1 MLLILNFGQLYN
13 FNSNFAHI
21 HHNIKEMK
29 RLIHILLTIAIAFP
43 TMATSYERRLARMN
57 DHFDHAE
64 WSEVLDETRKMV
76 DMKPTDVEPYSAALV
91 AAQFLN
97 DIPAENK
104 YLMLSQNNR
113 VHIDS
118 LLQHVYGRTRLIHN
132 AQVYEKLLLNLKAN
146 NRWLS
151 RVFNIYLLDFYNFAR
166 KTQETITIA
175 DELLQ
180 ATPDNL
186 RFKKI
191 KANALFYQ
199 GDNEEAIELYENI
212 LTCDS
217 TDYEVL
223 TFLGAYYTTLDIMA
237 INEVDSMYLHDAQPV
252 DSMYINRKQHII
264 DTRIQHTLS
273 LLRKAHEMQ
282 PSEHLNS
289 QIEQLSSVTCQL
301 PAKPEKRKS
310 GKNRVAK

>member
-1 MLLILNFGQLYN
+1 MKKLIYTLLIL
-13 FNSNFAHI
+13 S
-21 HHNIKEMK
+21 
-29 RLIHILLTIAIAFP
+29 IAWPA
-43 TMATSYERRLARMN
+43 MATSYERRLARMN
-57 DHFDHAE
+57 DHFNHAE
-64 WSEVLDETRKMV
+64 WDEVLQETRKMV
-76 DMKPTDVEPYSAALV
+76 DIRPKDVAPYSAALI

-97 DIPAENK
+97 DIPTENK

-118 LLQHVYGRTRLIHN
+118 LLQQVYVRTKLIHN
-132 AQVYEKLLLNLKAN
+132 TYVYEKLLVNLKAN

-151 RVFNIYLLDFYNFAR
+151 RVFNIYLLDYYNFAR

-199 GDNEEAIELYENI
+199 GDNDEAIVLYENI
-212 LTCDS
+212 LKNDS

-223 TFLGAYYTTLDIMA
+223 TFLGAYYTTRDITT
-237 INEVDSMYLHDAQPV
+237 INEIDSLYRHDAQPI
-252 DSMYINRKQHII
+252 DSVYTTRKQHII
-264 DTRIQHTLS
+264 DTRIKHTIAI
-273 LLRKAHEMQ
+273 LRKAQAIQ
-282 PSEHLNS
+282 PSEHLNK
-289 QIEQLSSVTCQL
+289 QIKRLEDITYHL
-301 PAKPEKRKS
+301 PERRTN
-310 GKNRVAK
+310 GRN

>member
-1 MLLILNFGQLYN
+1 
-13 FNSNFAHI
+13 
-21 HHNIKEMK
+21 
-29 RLIHILLTIAIAFP
+29 
-43 TMATSYERRLARMN
+43 
-57 DHFDHAE
+57 
-64 WSEVLDETRKMV
+64 
-76 DMKPTDVEPYSAALV
+76 
-91 AAQFLN
+91 
-97 DIPAENK
+97 
-104 YLMLSQNNR
+104 MLSQNNR

-118 LLQHVYGRTRLIHN
+118 LLQHVYTRTRVIHN

-175 DELLQ
+175 NELLQ

-199 GDNEEAIELYENI
+199 GNNEEAIKLYENI
-212 LTCDS
+212 LSCDS

-223 TFLGAYYTTLDIMA
+223 TFLGAYYTTLDMMA

-252 DSMYINRKQHII
+252 DSVYRNRKQHII
-264 DTRIQHTLS
+264 DTRIHNTLS
-273 LLRKAHEMQ
+273 ILRKAHAMQ
-282 PSEHLNS
+282 PSEFLND
-289 QIEQLSSVTCQL
+289 QIKQLSGITTLL

-310 GKNRVAK
+310 GKNRMAK